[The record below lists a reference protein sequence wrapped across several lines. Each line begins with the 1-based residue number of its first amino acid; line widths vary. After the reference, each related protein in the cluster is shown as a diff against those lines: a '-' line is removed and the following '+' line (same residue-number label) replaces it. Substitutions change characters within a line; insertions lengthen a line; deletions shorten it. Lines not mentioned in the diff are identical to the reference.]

1 MMCYR
6 DMTFCVAMECVNY
19 KCPRKYTDKVQRF
32 AEIWWGNENAPIAV
46 SDLSEGC
53 EDYREMK

>member
-6 DMTFCVAMECVNY
+6 DITFCIAECANTN
-19 KCPRKYTDKVQRF
+19 CQRKFTDKVQQD
-32 AEIWWGNENAPIAV
+32 AQKWWGNENAPIAV